1 MKEVR
6 LLIPDQSLESVQTL
20 LSQLGLAI
28 LESNDQNWHRQVLLD
43 RIQPEIEAN
52 LSSAGQ
58 EYALMMIGKEYEEF

>member
-43 RIQPEIEAN
+43 RIQSEIEAN

-58 EYALMMIGKEYEEF
+58 EYALMMIGKEY